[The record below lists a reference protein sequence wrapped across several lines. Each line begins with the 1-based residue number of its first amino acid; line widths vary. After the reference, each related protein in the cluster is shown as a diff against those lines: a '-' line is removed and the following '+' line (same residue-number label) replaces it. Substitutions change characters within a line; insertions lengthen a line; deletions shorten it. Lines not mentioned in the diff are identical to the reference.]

1 MVAEIVVLFGLGLCM
16 VVLGL
21 VTWLFR
27 TVARMLD
34 LPFGTMEWLLHGLG
48 FLVTLPFVLAILVLW
63 KGLEPVTW
71 WVGGGI
77 LLAAL
82 VSFLGGAIT
91 LVRDILVADRR
102 TLARR

>member
-1 MVAEIVVLFGLGLCM
+1 MVAEIAVFVGLGVCM
-16 VVLGL
+16 ALLGL

-27 TVARMLD
+27 SVARMLD
-34 LPFGTMEWLLHGLG
+34 MPFGTMEWLLHGLG

-71 WVGGGI
+71 WVAGGI

-91 LVRDILVADRR
+91 LVRDLVAAERR
-102 TLARR
+102 TLAIR